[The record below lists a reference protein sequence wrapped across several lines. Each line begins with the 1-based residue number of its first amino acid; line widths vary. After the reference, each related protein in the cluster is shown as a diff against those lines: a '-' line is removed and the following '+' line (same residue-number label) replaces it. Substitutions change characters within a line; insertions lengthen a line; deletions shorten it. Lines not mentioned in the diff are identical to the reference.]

1 MYENK
6 LLLKRV
12 DLLKSIPDSFQFMH
26 LYPLC
31 FTKNITV
38 ITGENGVGKSTILEA
53 LAVKLGCPAEG
64 GSKNFNFATE
74 NTHLDYTKHLR
85 ISKSSI
91 KIEDVF
97 FYRSETY
104 YNLLSEM
111 RNLDS
116 ELSFDPKI
124 NSYYGGKDL
133 HTISHGESM
142 RALFFNRF
150 RAKGLYILDEPE
162 ASLSIAS
169 QIDFV
174 ERIIQLAKEGAQ
186 FIIATH
192 SPVIMLMPDIEL
204 IQITDNNYRYVNFTD
219 TNIYYLYKEILESKG
234 SFLKDIISTQ

>member
-6 LLLKRV
+6 PLLKRV
-12 DLLKSIPDSFQFMH
+12 DLLSSIPDSFQFMH

-85 ISKSSI
+85 ISKSST

-150 RAKGLYILDEPE
+150 RGKGLYILDEPE

-234 SFLKDIISTQ
+234 SFLKDIISHE

>member
-1 MYENK
+1 MYENTPM
-6 LLLKRV
+6 LKRI
-12 DLLKSIPDSFQFMH
+12 DLLNTIHHDFPFMH

-38 ITGENGVGKSTILEA
+38 ITGENGAGKSTILEA

-64 GSKNFNFATE
+64 GSINFHYETE

-85 ISKSSI
+85 ISKSGK
-91 KIEDVF
+91 KIEDIF

-104 YNLLSEM
+104 YNLLTEM

-124 NSYYGGKDL
+124 NSYYGGRDL

-150 RAKGLYILDEPE
+150 RGGGLYILDEPE

-192 SPVIMLMPDIEL
+192 SPVIMLMPDIDL
-204 IQITDNNYRYVNFTD
+204 IQITENNYRYVDFIN

-234 SFLKDIISTQ
+234 EFLKNIINT

>member
-1 MYENK
+1 MNENTPM
-6 LLLKRV
+6 LKRI
-12 DLLKSIPDSFQFMH
+12 DLLNTIPHSFPFMH

-38 ITGENGVGKSTILEA
+38 ITGENGAGKSTILEA

-64 GSKNFNFATE
+64 GSINFHYETE
-74 NTHLDYTKHLR
+74 NTHLDYTRHLR
-85 ISKSSI
+85 VSKSGK
-91 KIEDVF
+91 KIEDIF

-104 YNLLSEM
+104 YNLLTEM

-124 NSYYGGKDL
+124 NSYYGGRDL

-150 RAKGLYILDEPE
+150 RGGGLYILDEPE

-192 SPVIMLMPDIEL
+192 SPVIMLMPDIDL
-204 IQITDNNYRYVNFTD
+204 IQITENNYRYVDFIN

-234 SFLKDIISTQ
+234 EFLKNIINT